1 MKSAFKKRESRSG
14 YFFTLPTL
22 IIVFSLIIYPLGYAL
37 FISTQKTNLVNEWEF
52 VGARYYAEL
61 LTDADFISSLKI
73 SFTFAFFVVAGNFIV
88 GLLLA
93 VILNQKLKF
102 ATVFKIILMLP
113 WLLPE
118 VVVALIWKWLFN
130 PTYGLINYILN
141 TIGLID
147 SDVSWFDSSTSALAG
162 VIFVAVWKGYPIVMI
177 MMLAGMKNI
186 PAERYEAAAIDG
198 ATRIQQF
205 KFI

>member
-118 VVVALIWKWLFN
+118 VVVAL
-130 PTYGLINYILN
+130 PVTVVLN
-141 TIGLID
+141 TGVRYFTSSIFVSLLIML
-147 SDVSWFDSSTSALAG
+147 VSAESTS
-162 VIFVAVWKGYPIVMI
+162 
-177 MMLAGMKNI
+177 
-186 PAERYEAAAIDG
+186 
-198 ATRIQQF
+198 RINF
-205 KFI
+205 E

>member
-37 FISTQKTNLVNEWEF
+37 FISTQRTNLVSEWKF
-52 VGARYYAEL
+52 VGARYYIEL

-102 ATVFKIILMLP
+102 YFII
-113 WLLPE
+113 
-118 VVVALIWKWLFN
+118 F
-130 PTYGLINYILN
+130 Y
-141 TIGLID
+141 
-147 SDVSWFDSSTSALAG
+147 
-162 VIFVAVWKGYPIVMI
+162 
-177 MMLAGMKNI
+177 
-186 PAERYEAAAIDG
+186 
-198 ATRIQQF
+198 
-205 KFI
+205 